1 MLELLID
8 MELLSQALIVK
19 KLHLV
24 IKSRLKKLL
33 IQRES
38 PLKKFL
44 PCAMLCIDWQLIGGI
59 HNAEAQNRAAADGM
73 EEHFRS

>member
-38 PLKKFL
+38 PLKKFRICDIL
-44 PCAMLCIDWQLIGGI
+44 
-59 HNAEAQNRAAADGM
+59 
-73 EEHFRS
+73 

>member
-24 IKSRLKKLL
+24 IKSRLKNYLYK
-33 IQRES
+33 EKV
-38 PLKKFL
+38 P
-44 PCAMLCIDWQLIGGI
+44 
-59 HNAEAQNRAAADGM
+59 
-73 EEHFRS
+73 

>member
-24 IKSRLKKLL
+24 IKSRLKILL
-33 IQRES
+33 EEYPRTQ
-38 PLKKFL
+38 
-44 PCAMLCIDWQLIGGI
+44 
-59 HNAEAQNRAAADGM
+59 AADHQGVQAVRQDFFCSGVCQK
-73 EEHFRS
+73 EL